1 MMFYLNFYKNLLSL
15 TKWNRCQSIF
25 CLDKTILLDSWRR
38 SDMKR
43 RRIITLFSMILLGII
58 LFLSC
63 YKRPKEMSLK
73 ISFM

>member
-1 MMFYLNFYKNLLSL
+1 
-15 TKWNRCQSIF
+15 
-25 CLDKTILLDSWRR
+25 
-38 SDMKR
+38 MKR